1 MYLLDTNILIE
12 FMHGNERVI
21 EHIVNA
27 GIPKC
32 SISIISIYELFFGAH
47 HAPKKY
53 KEQELAR
60 VEKIYSH
67 FDVKPLPINANIYA
81 SAKQYLIEN
90 GQAIDDFDILIAAT
104 AIDSNITVVTDNEKH
119 FNRIPNLKI
128 ENWLR

>member
-1 MYLLDTNILIE
+1 MALDAA
-12 FMHGNERVI
+12 MVRVT
-21 EHIVNA
+21 A
-27 GIPKC
+27 D
-32 SISIISIYELFFGAH
+32 ELDSALRG
-47 HAPKKY
+47 
-53 KEQELAR
+53 AR

-81 SAKQYLIEN
+81 SAKQHLIEN

-104 AIDSNITVVTDNEKH
+104 AMDSDITVVTDNEKH

>member
-12 FMHGNERVI
+12 FMHGNTRVI
-21 EHIVNA
+21 ERIVDA
-27 GIPKC
+27 GISKC

-81 SAKQYLIEN
+81 SAKQYLIER
-90 GQAIDDFDILIAAT
+90 GQIIDDFDILIAAT
-104 AIDSNITVVTDNEKH
+104 AIDLGITVVTDNEKL